1 VRDLSI
7 VIVSWNTRELT
18 LACLAALEPEVGP
31 GGTAGLDAEV
41 WLVDNG
47 SRDGTLASVRERFP
61 WVRVVGL
68 SRNLG
73 FAAGVN
79 TGLRRI
85 EGRHALLLN
94 SDTRATA
101 GALAR
106 CVDYLDRHP
115 DVGVVGPLL
124 LHPDGSTQ
132 RSIHRLPRIA
142 TEVLPRGVFER
153 LLPKRFPS
161 ERSGD
166 ASPRD
171 VEALRGA
178 ALFVRA
184 SLLGEVGLLPEE
196 YFLFLEETEW
206 CRRIGRAGWRIV
218 HLPAARVVHV
228 LGASSKR
235 KHPALTRI
243 EYHRSLYRF
252 YRDTRTPLTRAG
264 VLALRFAK
272 SLFYV
277 SSQAPLAL
285 AGGRHLARWRVHRD
299 VLAWHLR
306 GCPASVGLSGIEGES
321 LG

>member
-1 VRDLSI
+1 MKDLS
-7 VIVSWNTRELT
+7 VVVPSWNTREIT
-18 LACLAALEPEVGP
+18 LACLAHLEAEVGP
-31 GGTAGLDAEV
+31 AGGAGLDAEV

-47 SRDGTLASVRERFP
+47 SRDGTPAAVRERYP
-61 WVRVVGL
+61 WVRL
-68 SRNLG
+68 IELPRNLG
-73 FAAGVN
+73 FAAGIN

-94 SDTRATA
+94 SDTRVLP
-101 GALAR
+101 GALRR
-106 CVDYLDRHP
+106 CVDHLDDHP
-115 DVGVVGPLL
+115 DVGVVGPRL
-124 LHPDGSTQ
+124 LHPDGSPQ
-132 RSIHRLPRIA
+132 RSVHRLPRLV
-142 TEVLPRGVFER
+142 TEVLPTA
-153 LLPKRFPS
+153 LLEQMLPSRFPS
-161 ERSGD
+161 ERGG
-166 ASPRD
+166 PVTRD

-184 SLLGEVGLLPEE
+184 ALLREVGLLPEE

-218 HLPAARVVHV
+218 HLPAARVVHL

-243 EYHRSLYRF
+243 EYHRSLYRY
-252 YRDTRTPLTRAG
+252 YRESRSALSGRV
-264 VLALRFAK
+264 VLGLRLAK

-285 AGGRHLARWRVHRD
+285 VGGRLRARWRVHRD

-306 GCPASVGLSGIEGES
+306 GCPASVGLSAIEGER